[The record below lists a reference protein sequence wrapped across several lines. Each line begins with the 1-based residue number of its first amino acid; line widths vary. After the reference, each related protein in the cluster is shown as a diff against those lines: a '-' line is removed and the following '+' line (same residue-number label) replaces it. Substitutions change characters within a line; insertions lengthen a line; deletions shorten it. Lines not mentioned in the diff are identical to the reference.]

1 MRYLGRV
8 EHHRERQLPTTAQHQ
23 DRLAPPHP
31 PQWFRVP
38 SNTYFN
44 EGALDN
50 LRELDSETVVLVTDA
65 LTEER
70 GVIDTLR
77 SKLRT
82 NHVQVFA
89 EVTPEPDESTIRRGV
104 ALLQRVQPDL

>member
-1 MRYLGRV
+1 MSRR
-8 EHHRERQLPTTAQHQ
+8 RT
-23 DRLAPPHP
+23 P

-50 LRELDSETVVLVTDA
+50 LRELDCEIVVVITDA

-70 GVIDTLR
+70 GVVDLLR
-77 SKLRT
+77 GRLRT
-82 NHVQVFA
+82 KHVQVFS
-89 EVTPEPDESTIRRGV
+89 EVTQEPDEATIRRGV
-104 ALLQRVQPDL
+104 ALAAAGPTRPVDRRWRRLGA